1 MEGISSNLKK
11 LAKLAVDSGERI
23 YVVGGYIRNKLLE
36 SYSTDIDLSGT
47 CDPEGIQKLAGKCG
61 FKCQVINEKLG
72 SCLLTLNNE
81 QYEYTPFRRDIYSD
95 GGFHTPERVE
105 FVKDIEV
112 DVARRDFTMNTIYY
126 DIEQGGYIDI
136 FHAKKDIK
144 HKLLKCIISPR
155 HVFGSDGLRILRL
168 VRFTCEL
175 DLNIERETFKAA
187 SKYAFQLK
195 DISKERILK
204 ELKLMITSDSRNDY
218 DDKAHVRALRLLNQ
232 LGLWRYI
239 FNAEYKKFKVVLH
252 GEVFNMYKNCKPED
266 RLNAFICLVF
276 YSIFKSFMFNDQL
289 IEYSLNNLLGRDGL
303 KIPKSINA
311 IRSMLYVL
319 RDLTSKKNSDY
330 DYNKLCIAY
339 HNLSDQSRA
348 IISSGFDTTK
358 IEEHIYELHANKVPF
373 KMGDVDISSKEL
385 MSLGIPNKILSR
397 VYSLIMFELVN
408 ETVKNKKEDIL
419 EYVNTKL
426 KEYIK
431 Q

>member
-136 FHAKKDIK
+136 FNAKKDIK

-155 HVFGSDGLRILRL
+155 HVFSSDGLRILRL

-266 RLNAFICLVF
+266 RFNAFICLVF

-303 KIPKSINA
+303 KIPKSIGT

-358 IEEHIYELHANKVPF
+358 IEEHIHELHANKVPF

-385 MSLGIPNKILSR
+385 MELGIPNKILSK